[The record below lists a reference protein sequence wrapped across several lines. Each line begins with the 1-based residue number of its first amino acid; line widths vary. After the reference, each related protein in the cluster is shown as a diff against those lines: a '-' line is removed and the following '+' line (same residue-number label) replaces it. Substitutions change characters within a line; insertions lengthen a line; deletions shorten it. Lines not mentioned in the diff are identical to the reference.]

1 MAAEL
6 RDLRARAGA
15 QTGPASRGPDPRMF
29 EKALQEMAA
38 ELRDL
43 RMRAGAPSLRQ
54 LSTQIRDNDTLPAT
68 VSMSA
73 LSEVFSGRRLPRWD
87 SLSAIVRTL
96 NGDEREWRVR
106 WMRLE
111 ELQAAQRGPRKL

>member
-1 MAAEL
+1 
-6 RDLRARAGA
+6 
-15 QTGPASRGPDPRMF
+15 
-29 EKALQEMAA
+29 
-38 ELRDL
+38 
-43 RMRAGAPSLRQ
+43 MRAGAPSLRQ